1 MRETKVDWSRSL
13 AGTTS
18 KAEPPF
24 LVDQEDKR
32 RQSGARDYNNR
43 VGCPIIKNMNV
54 AALQRDNV
62 HKQFEP

>member
-24 LVDQEDKR
+24 LVDQEEKGGDWEWAPCIQLESAMLKVYCMVICEKD
-32 RQSGARDYNNR
+32 GACKA
-43 VGCPIIKNMNV
+43 G
-54 AALQRDNV
+54 
-62 HKQFEP
+62 

>member
-32 RQSGARDYNNR
+32 RRLGAGIQLESAVLKVYCMVPVKLD
-43 VGCPIIKNMNV
+43 K
-54 AALQRDNV
+54 L
-62 HKQFEP
+62 F

>member
-24 LVDQEDKR
+24 LVDQEEKGGDWERAPCIQLESAMLKVYCMVICEKD
-32 RQSGARDYNNR
+32 GACKA
-43 VGCPIIKNMNV
+43 G
-54 AALQRDNV
+54 
-62 HKQFEP
+62 

>member
-32 RQSGARDYNNR
+32 RRLGAGPLHTARISS
-43 VGCPIIKNMNV
+43 VESILHGACK
-54 AALQRDNV
+54 A
-62 HKQFEP
+62 

>member
-24 LVDQEDKR
+24 LVDKEDKR
-32 RQSGARDYNNR
+32 RRSGGRDYNNR
-43 VGCPIIKNMNV
+43 VGCPITKNMNI
-54 AALQRDNV
+54 AAL
-62 HKQFEP
+62 

>member
-32 RQSGARDYNNR
+32 RPQEREIITTEWGA
-43 VGCPIIKNMNV
+43 P
-54 AALQRDNV
+54 L
-62 HKQFEP
+62 